1 MSICEK
7 EPINGKCSYIEYFHN
22 CKLFRNYIREYLKLN
37 KCNNGIIEI
46 GDCIKKGKSL
56 PTRSKNKK
64 NNKISRKALSLND
77 ENKLENLKELPFI
90 QEILKV
96 NRKDEL
102 TKIILSLYEL
112 KKIQMNI
119 NNESINSIK
128 SEQKNKIIEQVSLR
142 TLTKEELKELLN
154 KLVEDLV
161 HENIIFAKREKLKR
175 TPTKTKKHKS
185 KS

>member
-7 EPINGKCSYIEYFHN
+7 QPINGSCEYIEYFHN
-22 CKLFRNYIREYLKLN
+22 CKQFRDYIREYLKFN

-56 PTRSKNKK
+56 STKNKSK
-64 NNKISRKALSLND
+64 TNNKISRKALSLND
-77 ENKLENLKELPFI
+77 KNKLENLNELPFLK
-90 QEILKV
+90 EIVKV

-102 TKIILSLYEL
+102 KKIILSLYEL
-112 KKIQMNI
+112 KKFQMKI
-119 NNESINSIK
+119 NNKSINSIK

-142 TLTKEELKELLN
+142 TLTKEELKELLH
-154 KLVEDLV
+154 KLVEDV
-161 HENIIFAKREKLKR
+161 VIENRIFATREKLKR
-175 TPTKTKKHKS
+175 TPTKSIKHKS